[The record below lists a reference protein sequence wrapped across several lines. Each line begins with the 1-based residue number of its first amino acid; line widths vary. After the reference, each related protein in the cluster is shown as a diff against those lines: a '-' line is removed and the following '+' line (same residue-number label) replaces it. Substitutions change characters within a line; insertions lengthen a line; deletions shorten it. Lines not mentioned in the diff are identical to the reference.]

1 MSIKNVKWA
10 KYALWAPSVIQANGK
25 YYLFFGANDIQNEKQ
40 KGGIGVAVSDSPA
53 GPYKDALGKP
63 LIDKIIMVL
72 SLLTS
77 LFFVMMMVVIT
88 CIMAAGNIVM
98 S

>member
-1 MSIKNVKWA
+1 MSVKNVKWA

-88 CIMAAGNIVM
+88 CIMVAGNIVM

>member
-1 MSIKNVKWA
+1 MG

-63 LIDKIIMVL
+63 LIDKIINGAQPIDQFV
-72 SLLTS
+72 
-77 LFFVMMMVVIT
+77 FVMMMVVIT
-88 CIMAAGNIVM
+88 CIMVAGNIVM